1 MKHNKTTSLKIF
13 LLTCICCL
21 LCFAKAHAQQPF
33 NRFSLI
39 KHDLETLSDSLAT
52 GLSES
57 ANFSVVNIPL
67 HELLRGVAE
76 THHLN
81 VSIHPALNQRVTNNF
96 KDVSVKDMLL
106 FLCQEYDLNIR
117 FLGSIMSFHP
127 FEKPAPPAL
136 PYEEERLDITYSSAN
151 DKLSV
156 NLNRDSLTIFSRQ
169 LTEISGKNVI
179 LAPGTENF
187 IISSYIKEA
196 PFEEALDKIAFAAK
210 LILRTTEDGFYI
222 LEPQENTVEDLVATT
237 EGGRTTRR
245 SSALSSRNN
254 TSGQRSTGMSQGS
267 LLQVDLIPNG
277 EDTLV
282 SIEAVN
288 MQLSQIIEEVS
299 LQLKKDYLFYS
310 PVEGT
315 TSTYMQGISYD
326 ALLGYLLQATPYTY
340 RNQQGVYLI
349 GDRKQEG
356 LRATEL
362 VKLQFRTVDSLEE
375 VIPAEMKQGLEI
387 KTFRELNGLILSGS
401 QPQIDEVKD
410 FLLAID
416 QPVPNILIEVIVANV
431 RKGVGLQTG
440 IQAFLS
446 DSVPSTNGQV
456 FPGLDVTL
464 SSKSINNFIEMLDSK
479 GFINLGRVTPKF
491 YVNLQ
496 ALEQNNLID
505 VRSTP
510 KLSTLNGHE
519 ADLSIG
525 QSRYFLEQTQN
536 ISGGVT
542 PITSISQRFI
552 QVEANLALHL
562 TPVVSGD
569 EHITL
574 SIDAEFSN
582 FIEPEQEGFP
592 PGNATRKFIS
602 QIRVKNEEM
611 IVLGG
616 LEEVRKSKSGSGI
629 PLLSRI
635 PVLKW
640 LFSSR
645 SEQSSEDKLLVFI
658 KPTIVY

>member
-1 MKHNKTTSLKIF
+1 MNHHKNTISKIF
-13 LLTCICCL
+13 LVTCVCCL
-21 LCFAKAHAQQPF
+21 LGFAKAYGQQPF
-33 NRFSLI
+33 NRFSLL
-39 KHDLETLSDSLAT
+39 KHDLEDLSDSLST
-52 GLSES
+52 GLKEK

-81 VSIHPALNQRVTNNF
+81 VSIHPSLNQRVTNNF

-106 FLCQEYDLNIR
+106 FICQEYDLDVR
-117 FLGSIMSFHP
+117 FMGSIMSFHP
-127 FEKPAPPAL
+127 LEKPLPPAL
-136 PYEEERLDITYSSAN
+136 PYQEERLNIAYDNTG
-151 DKLSV
+151 DKLTV

-169 LTEISGKNVI
+169 LTELSGKNVI

-210 LILRTTEDGFYI
+210 LTLRTTKDGFYI
-222 LEPQENTVEDLVATT
+222 LEPPVSTTEDLVATT
-237 EGGRTTRR
+237 EPGRATRR
-245 SSALSSRNN
+245 SSVSRGNTGQKSSDVP
-254 TSGQRSTGMSQGS
+254 QGS
-267 LLQVDLIPNG
+267 LLQVDVIPHG
-277 EDTLV
+277 KDTLV
-282 SIEAVN
+282 SIEAVG
-288 MQLSQIIEEVS
+288 MPLSQIIEDVS

-310 PVEGT
+310 PIEGNMT
-315 TSTYMQGISYD
+315 TYLQGISYD
-326 ALLGYLLQATPYTY
+326 ALLGYLLQSSPYTY
-340 RNQQGVYLI
+340 KKQQGVYLI
-349 GDRKQEG
+349 GDRRREG

-375 VIPAEMKQGLEI
+375 VIPMEMKQGLEI

-401 QPQIDEVKD
+401 QPQIDEVKA

-431 RKGVGLQTG
+431 RKGVGLETG

-456 FPGLDVTL
+456 FPGVDVTL
-464 SSKSINNFIEMLDSK
+464 SSKSINRLLESLDSK
-479 GFINLGRVTPKF
+479 GLINLGRVTPNF

-496 ALEQNNLID
+496 ALEQNNFID
-505 VRSTP
+505 IRSTP

-536 ISGGVT
+536 ISNGVT
-542 PITSISQRFI
+542 PITSISQRFV

-562 TPVVSGD
+562 VPVVSGD

-574 SIDAEFSN
+574 SINAEFSN

-611 IVLGG
+611 VVLGG
-616 LEEVRKSKSGSGI
+616 LEEVRKSKSSSGFPI
-629 PLLSRI
+629 LSRI
-635 PVLKW
+635 PILKW

-645 SEQSSEDKLLVFI
+645 SEQKSEDKLLVFI